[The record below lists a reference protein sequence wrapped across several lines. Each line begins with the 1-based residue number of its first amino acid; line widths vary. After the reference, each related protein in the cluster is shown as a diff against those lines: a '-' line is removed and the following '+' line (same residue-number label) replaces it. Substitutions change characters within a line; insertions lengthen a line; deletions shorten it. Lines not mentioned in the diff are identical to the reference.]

1 MPLINAF
8 PTNLN
13 LMIEGETSVDK
24 LLEKVH
30 GRIKNSKGEKV
41 RKSLEGFIMPAHRFL
56 LKQRMEEYKMNY
68 LQAHELEQEME
79 KICKGHYS
87 NKKALIAIARKQ
99 LTVTWN
105 ILRYKQS
112 YDIRKQ
118 PAHSPEQL
126 LAKKKY
132 YEKEL
137 SKLNLITQS
146 L

>member
-1 MPLINAF
+1 
-8 PTNLN
+8 
-13 LMIEGETSVDK
+13 MIEGETSVDK

-99 LTVTWN
+99 LTVT
-105 ILRYKQS
+105 
-112 YDIRKQ
+112 
-118 PAHSPEQL
+118 
-126 LAKKKY
+126 
-132 YEKEL
+132 
-137 SKLNLITQS
+137 
-146 L
+146 